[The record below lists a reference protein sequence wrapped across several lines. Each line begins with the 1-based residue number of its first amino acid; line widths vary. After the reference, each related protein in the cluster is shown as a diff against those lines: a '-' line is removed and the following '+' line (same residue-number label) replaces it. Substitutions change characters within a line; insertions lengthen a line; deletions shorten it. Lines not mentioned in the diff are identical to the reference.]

1 MNILYR
7 VATVRENILEIK
19 KNSGQ
24 GKVREFHFQSGKSRK
39 NEQSHGKFRE
49 NQSFLKK
56 KLLVNGLLEI
66 LFSIIA
72 SNIRNGMFMIINY
85 KAIYVQK
92 HPFSNIYGL
101 RFFIK

>member
-19 KNSGQ
+19 KIPGQ

-39 NEQSHGKFRE
+39 NKKSHGKFRE
-49 NQSFLKK
+49 NQSFPKK

-66 LFSIIA
+66 LFSI
-72 SNIRNGMFMIINY
+72 NC
-85 KAIYVQK
+85 KQ
-92 HPFSNIYGL
+92 H
-101 RFFIK
+101 